1 MKGHPQQVPT
11 MRPEQV
17 ADLIRRALPDAAIDV
32 RSEDDV
38 HFSARIISATFSGR
52 RPLQRHQLVYQALG
66 TLMGG
71 EIHALSIEALTPDE
85 ARV

>member
-1 MKGHPQQVPT
+1 

-17 ADLIRRALPDAAIDV
+17 ADLIRTALTDAAVDV

-38 HFSARIISATFSGR
+38 HFSARVVSAAFAGK

-66 TLMGG
+66 ARMGG

-85 ARV
+85 AAR

>member
-1 MKGHPQQVPT
+1 

-17 ADLIRRALPDAAIDV
+17 ADLIRRALTGASVDV

-38 HFSARIISATFSGR
+38 HFSAVVISEAFAGK

-71 EIHALSIEALTPDE
+71 EIHAMSIEALTPDE
-85 ARV
+85 ARTRGEG